1 MRYKL
6 NPQQKEQTISLAI
19 AGIIILTF
27 YFLVNNFP
35 IIKQMLSNWFSIMLP
50 FVVGFV
56 IAFLVAPIM
65 NWIEDRLLKDTKLST
80 KGKRRIS
87 ATVAMLV
94 AIGVITLSIW
104 IILPQL
110 ISSISQ
116 LLTQLPGYVAAAEI
130 YLNDLILTSNIRPE
144 ITDVLVGS
152 GEDILSFINDLAR
165 EYLPRII
172 TYSWQFASLIF
183 RLFLGLIIAFYILLE
198 RERFGLQFKKVS
210 YAFLHKQDADRL
222 MKLTEISGKTF
233 NSYLVGKTIDS
244 IIIGILCFIGMN
256 VFNWPY
262 ALLIS
267 VIIGFTNMI
276 PVFGPFIGAVPAIF
290 ILFIVNPMYTL
301 WFALFIL
308 VLQQLDGNII
318 GPLILGDSMGLP
330 SLWIMFA
337 IIVGGGFFGIIGMFI
352 GVPVFAIVYFI
363 VREIIAFR
371 LIEKDVKIEKK
382 TYLNK

>member
-6 NPQQKEQTISLAI
+6 KPQQKEQTVSLAM
-19 AGIIILTF
+19 AGVIILSF
-27 YFLVNNFP
+27 YFFIENFP
-35 IIKQMLSNWFSIMLP
+35 IIKQMVSNLFSIMLP

-56 IAFLVAPIM
+56 IAFLVAPLM
-65 NWIEDRLLKDTKLST
+65 NLIEKKLLIESKMSHKA
-80 KGKRRIS
+80 KRRIS
-87 ATVAMLV
+87 ASLSMAV
-94 AIGVITLSIW
+94 AIGIIILSFW
-104 IILPQL
+104 ILLPQL

-116 LLTQLPGYVAAAEI
+116 FLIQLPGYIEAAEI
-130 YLNDLILTSNIRPE
+130 YLNTLIQESSIRPE
-144 ITDVLVGS
+144 VTSVLIET
-152 GEDILSFINDLAR
+152 GEELLFSLGEIAKD
-165 EYLPRII
+165 YLPRII
-172 TYSWQFASLIF
+172 TYSWQIASLIF
-183 RLFLGLIIAFYILLE
+183 RVFVGLIIAFYILLE
-198 RERFGLQFKKVS
+198 RERFGLQFKKLGF
-210 YAFLHKQDADRL
+210 AIFNEEEATWLLH
-222 MKLTEISGKTF
+222 LTEISARTF

-352 GVPVFAIVYFI
+352 GVPVFAIVYFVVKEI
-363 VREIIAFR
+363 VSYR
-371 LIEKDVKIEKK
+371 LIEKDIKFRKK
-382 TYLNK
+382 N

>member
-6 NPQQKEQTISLAI
+6 SPHQKEQTVSLAI
-19 AGIIILTF
+19 AGIIILSF
-27 YFLVNNFP
+27 YFLVENYP
-35 IIKQMLSNWFSIMLP
+35 VVKQMMSDLFSIMLP
-50 FVVGFV
+50 FVVGFI
-56 IAFLVAPIM
+56 IAFLVAPLM
-65 NWIEDRLLKDTKLST
+65 NLIERKLLKETKLSH
-80 KGKRRIS
+80 KMKRRIS
-87 ATVAMLV
+87 SSLSMLV
-94 AIGVITLSIW
+94 AVGIILLSFW
-104 IILPQL
+104 ILLPQL

-116 LLTQLPGYVAAAEI
+116 FLVQLPGYIEAAEI
-130 YLNDLILTSNIRPE
+130 YIRTLILESNIRPE
-144 ITDVLVGS
+144 VTDVLIGS
-152 GEDILSFINDLAR
+152 GEDILQTLANIAKD
-165 EYLPRII
+165 YFPRII
-172 TYSWQFASLIF
+172 TYSWQFASLVF
-183 RLFLGLIIAFYILLE
+183 RVFIGLIIAFYILLE
-198 RERFGLQFKKVS
+198 RERFGMQFKKLGF
-210 YAFLHKQDADRL
+210 AIFNEQDANRL
-222 MKLTEISGKTF
+222 LHLTEISARTF

-363 VREIIAFR
+363 VKEVVTYR
-371 LIEKDVKIEKK
+371 LIEKDIKIEKK
-382 TYLNK
+382 PNSES

>member
-6 NPQQKEQTISLAI
+6 SSQQKEQTISLAM
-19 AGIIILTF
+19 AGIIVLSF
-27 YFLVNNFP
+27 YFLIHNFP
-35 IIKQMLSNWFSIMLP
+35 VVKQLISNWFSIMLP

-56 IAFLVAPIM
+56 IAFLVTPIM
-65 NWIEDRLLKDTKLST
+65 NWIERKLLVDTRLSSKA
-80 KGKRRIS
+80 KRRIS
-87 ATVAMLV
+87 ASFSMFVAV
-94 AIGVITLSIW
+94 GVITLSFW

-110 ISSISQ
+110 ISSITQ

-130 YLNDLILTSNIRPE
+130 YLNELVLTLNIRSE
-144 ITDVLVGS
+144 ITDVLIGS
-152 GEDILSFINDLAR
+152 GEDILQSISTLAR
-165 EYLPRII
+165 DYLPQII

-183 RLFLGLIIAFYILLE
+183 RMLLGLIIAFYILLE

-210 YAFLHKQDADRL
+210 YAILHKQDANRL
-222 MKLTEISGKTF
+222 MQLTEISGKTF

-256 VFNWPY
+256 IFNWPY

-276 PVFGPFIGAVPAIF
+276 PVFGPFIGAVPGIF

-363 VREIIAFR
+363 VKEIITFR
-371 LIEKDVKIEKK
+371 LIEKDIKLEKRP
-382 TYLNK
+382 NSDS

>member
-6 NPQQKEQTISLAI
+6 NSQQKEQTISLAI
-19 AGIIILTF
+19 AGIIILSF
-27 YFLVNNFP
+27 YFLIQNFP
-35 IIKQMLSNWFSIMLP
+35 IVKQMISDLFSIMLP
-50 FVVGFV
+50 FVVGFI
-56 IAFLVAPIM
+56 IAFLVAPLM
-65 NWIEDRLLKDTKLST
+65 NLIEKRLLNESKLSQ
-80 KGKRRIS
+80 KIKRRIS
-87 ATVAMLV
+87 SITSMLV
-94 AIGVITLSIW
+94 AVGIILLSFW
-104 IILPQL
+104 ILLPQL

-116 LLTQLPGYVAAAEI
+116 FLIQLPGYIATAEV
-130 YLNDLILTSNIRPE
+130 YLNDLILNSNIRPE
-144 ITDVLVGS
+144 VTDVLIGS
-152 GEDILSFINDLAR
+152 GEDLLNSLGDIAKD
-165 EYLPRII
+165 YLPRII

-183 RLFLGLIIAFYILLE
+183 RVFLGLIIAFYILLE
-198 RERFGLQFKKVS
+198 RERFGMQFKKIGFAIFS
-210 YAFLHKQDADRL
+210 KENANRL
-222 MKLTEISGKTF
+222 IHLTEISSRTF

-290 ILFIVNPMYTL
+290 ILFIVNPMYTI

-318 GPLILGDSMGLP
+318 GPLILGDSMGMP

-352 GVPVFAIVYFI
+352 GVPVFAIIYFI
-363 VREIIAFR
+363 VKEIVTYR
-371 LIEKDVKIEKK
+371 LIEKDIRLDKRPNSES
-382 TYLNK
+382 